1 VNVNQNENENE
12 NPEPR
17 TLNPEPRRCSPLL
30 RLLLAV
36 VDLGWWLAPP
46 SRRREWRRQW
56 RADLV
61 HEWRWRTEHPRGVGD
76 RASLFPRAAGALRH
90 AFWLRLHVRSLEMI
104 TQDLRYGW
112 RLMVRKPA
120 FTAVAVLTLGL
131 GIGANVTM
139 FSWVDSSL
147 RRQMRGIPEPGRFVA
162 LNGTTRTR
170 NDLVLSYPDFLDYR
184 SRVPD
189 SIDDIIAFSFAPMN
203 MRTAGDP
210 QRVFGQLV
218 SGNYFGA
225 LGVRPIAGRV
235 LGPDDDRTPDG
246 ETSAVIS
253 HTFWQ
258 RHFDSDPA
266 IVGRTIVLNGRTFTI
281 VGVTAPAFR
290 GTEPYLSLDVWVPL
304 MMQAAMLG
312 DGDRLNRRGVSW
324 LEVLVKLKA
333 GASMA
338 RAQKDLDVV
347 SGSLA
352 ATYPQDAGRG
362 VALYQLWRA
371 PSSGGPAVAGAM
383 GVQMAVAGVVLLI
396 ACANV
401 ANLLIARAAGRQ
413 RETAVRL
420 TLGASRGRLVQQLL
434 TESTL
439 LALAGGACGL
449 AFAYWT
455 KDLVRWFVPP
465 VPLPIEMD
473 PSLNA
478 PVLTFAI
485 VVTAASVLVF
495 GLVPAMQGTL
505 SSVSAALKEAAGT
518 LTASRRSGRLRQ
530 ALVVAQVAMSLM
542 LLVSA
547 GLFLKSLANA
557 QAVDP
562 GFSMRSGVLA
572 AIDLL
577 PAGYD
582 AAHGRAFYRDLLSR
596 VRELPGVEGATVV
609 GKMPL
614 SFGGT
619 GSFLVQIDGYTPAAN
634 EQIDVWYSRVGSD
647 YLKTM
652 GIALLAGRDVT
663 DRDTPDTADVGVVNE
678 TLARRYFAGRDPI
691 GGRIRVGT
699 RTVEIVGIARDGK
712 YALIT
717 ESPRPFLYVP
727 AQQWYRADAVLV
739 VKTAGNPAPVV
750 RPLHDV
756 MRSLDT
762 NVPLFDMRTVEQH
775 LEIASFMQRMIAT
788 LLGAFGVVALL
799 LATVGLYGVIAA
811 IAVQRTPE
819 IGMRIAL
826 GATQGDIVSLILKQ
840 GLGMVGVGVALGLSG
855 AFGAA
860 RLFKS
865 LLVGVSATD
874 AVTFGSTTLLL
885 VFVALAASYL
895 PARRAASVDPLHAL
909 RNE

>member
-1 VNVNQNENENE
+1 MKDVM
-12 NPEPR
+12 
-17 TLNPEPRRCSPLL
+17 L
-30 RLLLAV
+30 RLLLAII
-36 VDLGWWLAPP
+36 DAGRWLAPE

-61 HEWRWRTEHPRGVGD
+61 HEWRWRTAHPRGVGD
-76 RASLFPRAAGALRH
+76 RASLVPRAAGALRH
-90 AFWLRLHVRSLEMI
+90 AFWLRMHVRSLEMI

-131 GIGANVTM
+131 GIGANVTI
-139 FSWVDSSL
+139 FSWVDSGL
-147 RRQMRGIPEPGRFVA
+147 RRHLRGVPDADRFVA

-184 SRVPD
+184 SRRPSSV
-189 SIDDIIAFSFAPMN
+189 DDIIAFSFAPMN
-203 MRTAGDP
+203 LRTAGDP

-218 SGNYFGA
+218 TGNYFVT
-225 LGVRPIAGRV
+225 LGVRPILGRL

-246 ETSAVIS
+246 ETAAVIS

-258 RHFDSDPA
+258 RHFEGDPA
-266 IVGRTIVLNGRTFTI
+266 IVGRSIILNGHAFTI

-290 GTEPYLSLDVWVPL
+290 GTEPYLSLDVWVPM
-304 MMQAAMLG
+304 MMQAAMIG

-324 LEVLVKLKA
+324 LEVLVKLKP
-333 GASMA
+333 GASMG
-338 RAQKDLDVV
+338 RAQRDLDVI

-352 ATYPQDAGRG
+352 STYPQDAGRG
-362 VALYQLWRA
+362 VALYELWRA
-371 PSSGGPAVAGAM
+371 PAGGGSAIVGAM
-383 GVQMAVAGVVLLI
+383 GIQMAVACVVLLI

-439 LALAGGACGL
+439 LALVGGACGL
-449 AFAYWT
+449 GFAYWT
-455 KDLVRWFVPP
+455 KGVVRWFVPP
-465 VPLPIEMD
+465 VPLPVEID
-473 PSLNA
+473 PSLNGQ
-478 PVLTFAI
+478 VLTFAI
-485 VVTAASVLVF
+485 VVTVASVLAF

-505 SSVSAALKEAAGT
+505 SSVSAALKEAAGS
-518 LTASRRSGRLRQ
+518 LTASRRGGRIRQ

-547 GLFLKSLANA
+547 GLFLKSLAYA

-562 GFSMRSGVLA
+562 GFSLRSGVLA
-572 AIDLL
+572 SLDLL

-596 VRELPGVEGATVV
+596 VRELPGVEGATLV

-634 EQIDVWYSRVGSD
+634 EQIDVWYNRVASD
-647 YLKTM
+647 HMKTM

-663 DRDTPDTADVGVVNE
+663 DRDTPDMPDVGVVNE

-691 GGRIRVGT
+691 GGLIRVGT
-699 RTVEIVGIARDGK
+699 RPVRIVGVARDGK
-712 YALIT
+712 YALIS

-727 AQQWYRADAVLV
+727 AQQWYRGDAVLV

-750 RPLHDV
+750 RPLHDATA
-756 MRSLDT
+756 SLDA

-775 LEIASFMQRMIAT
+775 LEIASFMQRMLGM
-788 LLGAFGVVALL
+788 LLGAFGVVALA

-811 IAVQRTPE
+811 IAAQRTPE

-826 GATQGDIVSLILKQ
+826 GATKGNIVSLILRQ

-855 AFGAA
+855 ALGAA

-865 LLVGVSATD
+865 LLVGVSVTD
-874 AVTFGSTTLLL
+874 STSFLGTTALL
-885 VFVALAASYL
+885 VAVALAASYL
-895 PARRAASVDPLHAL
+895 PARRAAAIDPIEAL

>member
-1 VNVNQNENENE
+1 MSVNESQNE

-17 TLNPEPRRCSPLL
+17 ALNRRRAPLL
-30 RLLLAV
+30 RMLLAF
-36 VDLGWWLAPP
+36 VDLGWWLAPE

-76 RASLFPRAAGALRH
+76 RAGLFPRAAGALRH
-90 AFWLRLHVRSLEMI
+90 AFWLRMHVRSLEMI

-120 FTAVAVLTLGL
+120 FTAAAVLTLGL
-131 GIGANVTM
+131 GIGANVTI
-139 FSWVDSSL
+139 FSWIDSSL
-147 RRQMRGIPEPGRFVA
+147 RRQMRGVPDADRFVA

-184 SRVPD
+184 SRRPD
-189 SIDDIIAFSFAPMN
+189 SVDDIIAFSFASMN

-225 LGVRPIAGRV
+225 LGVRPLLGRV
-235 LGPDDDRTPDG
+235 LGPDDNRTPDG
-246 ETSAVIS
+246 ETAAVIS
-253 HTFWQ
+253 QTFWQ
-258 RHFDSDPA
+258 RRFDGDPA
-266 IVGRTIVLNGRTFTI
+266 VVGRTVVLNGRPFSI
-281 VGVTAPAFR
+281 VGVAARGFR

-324 LEVLVKLKA
+324 LETVVKLKP

-338 RAQKDLDVV
+338 RAQKDLDVIAA
-347 SGSLA
+347 SLA

-362 VALYQLWRA
+362 VALYELWRS

-383 GVQMAVAGVVLLI
+383 GVQMAVACVVLLI

-401 ANLLIARAAGRQ
+401 ANLLIARAVGRQ

-449 AFAYWT
+449 GFAYWT
-455 KDLVRWFVPP
+455 KDVVRWFVPP

-473 PSLNA
+473 PSLNGQ
-478 PVLTFAI
+478 VLTFAI
-485 VVTAASVLVF
+485 VVTAASVLAF

-518 LTASRRSGRLRQ
+518 LTASRRGGRIRQ

-547 GLFLKSLANA
+547 GLFLKSLVNA

-562 GFSMRSGVLA
+562 GFSLRSGVLA

-582 AAHGRAFYRDLLSR
+582 AAHGRAFYRDLLTR
-596 VRELPGVEGATVV
+596 VRELPGVEGATLV

-619 GSFLVQIDGYTPAAN
+619 GSFLVRIDGYTPAAN
-634 EQIDVWYSRVGSD
+634 EQIDVWYNRVGSD
-647 YLKTM
+647 HMKTL
-652 GIALLAGRDVT
+652 GIKLLAGRDVT
-663 DRDTPDTADVGVVNE
+663 DRDTLETPDVGVVNE
-678 TLARRYFAGRDPI
+678 TLAHRYFVGRDPI
-691 GGRIRVGT
+691 GGLVRVGD
-699 RTVEIVGIARDGK
+699 RTVRIVGVARDGK

-717 ESPRPFLYVP
+717 EAPRPFLYVP

-750 RPLHDV
+750 RPLHDATA
-756 MRSLDT
+756 SLDA

-775 LEIASFMQRMIAT
+775 LEIASFMQRMLGM
-788 LLGAFGVVALL
+788 LLGAFGVVALA

-811 IAVQRTPE
+811 IAAQRTPE

-826 GATQGDIVSLILKQ
+826 GATKGDIVSLILRQ
-840 GLGMVGVGVALGLSG
+840 GLGMVGVGVALGLAG
-855 AFGAA
+855 ALGAA
-860 RLFKS
+860 RLFRS
-865 LLVGVSATD
+865 LLVGVSTTD
-874 AVTFGSTTLLL
+874 STSFLGTTALLIA
-885 VFVALAASYL
+885 VALAASYL
-895 PARRAASVDPLHAL
+895 PARRAAAIDPIEAL
-909 RNE
+909 RHE